1 MAQKRVTSF
10 DVAKRSGVSRTTV
23 SLVLNN
29 STDIRISPETKQ
41 RVLDAAQE
49 LGYYP
54 DSAGRKLASG
64 RSNTIGLVLRQS
76 RDQVFADALLP
87 QVVLGVGQAAE
98 LQGFQILLKAL
109 EPEDTR
115 GYVRL
120 IQENHVDGIILSGPQ
135 QHDLEIV
142 SLFREG
148 FPIILMGQLPGSEL
162 PFVDIDAIAGSERA
176 VKHLIDA
183 GHRLIG
189 MITNAPLEYTSSQQ
203 RYTGYKNALISAG
216 IEITD
221 KYLEQGDYTP
231 ASGYEAMKRILA
243 QDPLPTAVFVA
254 SDVVAVGALKAIKE
268 ANLPIPQNI
277 SIVGF
282 DDIPLAAYFD
292 PSLTTIHIPSY
303 KLGWTAAENLIKI
316 IKGTPLEQKE
326 TLLDSDLVIRKSS
339 LEV

>member
-1 MAQKRVTSF
+1 
-10 DVAKRSGVSRTTV
+10 
-23 SLVLNN
+23 
-29 STDIRISPETKQ
+29 
-41 RVLDAAQE
+41 
-49 LGYYP
+49 
-54 DSAGRKLASG
+54 
-64 RSNTIGLVLRQS
+64 
-76 RDQVFADALLP
+76 
-87 QVVLGVGQAAE
+87 
-98 LQGFQILLKAL
+98 L

-183 GHRLIG
+183 GHRQIG

-203 RYTGYKNALISAG
+203 RYAGYKNALISAG

-221 KYLEQGDYTP
+221 KYLAQGDYTP
-231 ASGYEAMKRILA
+231 ASGYDAMKRILA

-254 SDVVAVGALKAIKE
+254 SDVVAIGALKAIKE
-268 ANLPIPQNI
+268 ANLSIPQEI
-277 SIVGF
+277 SIIGF

-316 IKGTPLEQKE
+316 IKGTPLEEKE